1 MCPALGHG
9 KPDMS
14 WRSSTATVVLFQALT
29 TVATPNNGTITSGW
43 VADPDGRG
51 TFTILSSCVLTLSLC
66 VYTAIHLNVRP
77 SGQTEVQAWIETTKW
92 VVLGVLGPEL
102 LVFVAW
108 RQYMSAMALDRT
120 VRRVKKGNQKSNEK
134 PAQGTG
140 ETAVRFLA
148 LV

>member
-1 MCPALGHG
+1 MTL
-9 KPDMS
+9 
-14 WRSSTATVVLFQALT
+14 RLTLTTFVFFQASLVVSAGT
-29 TVATPNNGTITSGW
+29 NDTITTGW

-77 SGQTEVQAWIETTKW
+77 CGQTELQSWIETAKW

-108 RQYMSAMALDRT
+108 RQYMSAMALDRI
-120 VRRVKKGNQKSNEK
+120 VREVKQGKDGSQDEEHQKVKKEAASSI
-134 PAQGTG
+134 PST
-140 ETAVRFLA
+140 FSWPL
-148 LV
+148 